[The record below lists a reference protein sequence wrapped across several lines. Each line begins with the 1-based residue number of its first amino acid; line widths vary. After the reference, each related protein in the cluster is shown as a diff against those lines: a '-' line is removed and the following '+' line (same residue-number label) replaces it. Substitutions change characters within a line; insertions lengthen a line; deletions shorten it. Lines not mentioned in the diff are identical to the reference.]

1 MCWKGFLC
9 SDSIDIF
16 KCYLTLYSLELHNKM
31 LSL

>member
-1 MCWKGFLC
+1 MTGGIY
-9 SDSIDIF
+9 SINIF